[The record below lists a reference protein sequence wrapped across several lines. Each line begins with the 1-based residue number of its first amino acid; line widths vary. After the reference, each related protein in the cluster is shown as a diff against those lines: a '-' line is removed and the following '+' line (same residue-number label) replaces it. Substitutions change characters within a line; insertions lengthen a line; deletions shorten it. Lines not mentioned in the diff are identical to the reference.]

1 MKMSRWREFSSVKRA
16 SIMIQDTA
24 ALLKTSGH
32 EGTVAELQ
40 KALDAIERGT
50 PFSRKEAFASVA
62 SMCHPR
68 WLGDMFVQDLD
79 WAEWNAQLERLRGAC
94 IKAFNKLESEFCNLS
109 EEERK
114 QEG

>member
-1 MKMSRWREFSSVKRA
+1 
-16 SIMIQDTA
+16 
-24 ALLKTSGH
+24 
-32 EGTVAELQ
+32 
-40 KALDAIERGT
+40 
-50 PFSRKEAFASVA
+50 
-62 SMCHPR
+62 
-68 WLGDMFVQDLD
+68 MFVQDLD